1 MFEWWTNRE
10 IDDAEADEGLPA
22 HVQVVGRPMM
32 DEELLGVMGVVEDV
46 VRRGVR
52 WRQRERWGEK
62 SG

>member
-1 MFEWWTNRE
+1 
-10 IDDAEADEGLPA
+10 
-22 HVQVVGRPMM
+22 MM